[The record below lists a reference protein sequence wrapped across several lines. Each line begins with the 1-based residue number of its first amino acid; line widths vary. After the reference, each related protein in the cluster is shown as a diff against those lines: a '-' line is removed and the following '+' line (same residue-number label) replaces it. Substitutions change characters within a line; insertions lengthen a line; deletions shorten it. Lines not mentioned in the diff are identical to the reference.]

1 MVWYGWSS
9 PCSKVVYDMPICSYL
24 DKLLVVIPRLI
35 FVIDEITVRLL
46 HGYCC
51 WLWLKPPLLRRLSRS
66 CRRGRGEVNRA
77 LLGGHKLLS
86 CNSVTAFVKTSH
98 VHLQLVFWSSVQS
111 TPFLLTP
118 SPPSPLPPT
127 DSSTVLTKILLR
139 LLCY

>member
-1 MVWYGWSS
+1 MALQMVWYGWSS

-51 WLWLKPPLLRRLSRS
+51 WLWLRPPLLRRPSRS

-86 CNSVTAFVKTSH
+86 CNSVTAFVRLH
-98 VHLQLVFWSSVQS
+98 VYIYNWYFGRLSSQL
-111 TPFLLTP
+111 P
-118 SPPSPLPPT
+118 SYLHPPT
-127 DSSTVLTKILLR
+127 H
-139 LLCY
+139 